1 MLNHG
6 FSVPLIPLQN
16 CWQFKPISRRWWEN
30 GDFGGK
36 SGVWPQRVGFRG
48 FGFVLKSDHI
58 IRFHKPTMVGV
69 TKPGKSQTILAH
81 PHHSRKQ
88 SKCEKFAAVNG
99 YDRIWREF
107 PELFHLPVD

>member
-16 CWQFKPISRRWWEN
+16 CCQFKPISRRWWEN

-107 PELFHLPVD
+107 PAIPSAR